1 MVILKNNIDARMSL
15 IIRLFSLLVLSA
27 LAMMFF
33 SFQAYSQAVLR
44 KDTTAVAD
52 IRKMDAT
59 FIDSVKN
66 ERAFQ
71 YDKHEMRGL
80 SAWDRFWRW
89 VGYQINQLFEREGY
103 AMGFKI
109 FVWSLAIV
117 ITCFAIVKLVGME
130 KINFWIKGHKSQLTA
145 GDINEENIYGID
157 FDQAIADAEGRSAY
171 REAVRWLYLKSLRV
185 LADNNLID
193 WKINKTNIDYA
204 TELSAGNH
212 YKDFQQLTRYYE
224 FAWYGEFDLNHQDY
238 QKVSQ
243 SFIRF
248 NKTVTG

>member
-1 MVILKNNIDARMSL
+1 MNL
-15 IIRLFSLLVLSA
+15 ITRVFSLSVFFTLTLLLVTSK
-27 LAMMFF
+27 
-33 SFQAYSQAVLR
+33 AYPQEMLR
-44 KDTTAVAD
+44 KDSTAVID
-52 IRKMDAT
+52 IRQMDAK

-71 YDKHEMRGL
+71 YDTQDMRGM

-89 VGYQINQLFEREGY
+89 VGYQINQLFERKGY

-109 FVWSLAIV
+109 FVWSLAIFV
-117 ITCFAIVKLVGME
+117 TCFAIVKLVGME
-130 KINFWIKGHKSQLTA
+130 KINFWIRGQNSQLTM

-157 FDQAIADAEGRSAY
+157 FDQAIADAENRSAY

-185 LADNNLID
+185 LADNKLID

-204 TELSAGNH
+204 TELAGGNH

-224 FAWYGEFDLNHQDY
+224 FAWYGEFDLNQQDY

-243 SFIRF
+243 SFNRF

>member
-1 MVILKNNIDARMSL
+1 MNL
-15 IIRLFSLLVLSA
+15 ITRLFTLLVFIVLVSMPGYGDA
-27 LAMMFF
+27 HA
-33 SFQAYSQAVLR
+33 QAVLR
-44 KDTTAVAD
+44 KDSTAA
-52 IRKMDAT
+52 IEIKQMDAK

-109 FVWSLAIV
+109 FVWTLAIV

-130 KINFWIKGHKSQLTA
+130 KINFWIRGHQSQLTA

-157 FDQAIADAEGRSAY
+157 FDQAIADAEGRYAY

-185 LADNNLID
+185 LADNNLIN

-204 TELSAGNH
+204 TELSAGSH

-224 FAWYGEFDLNHQDY
+224 FAWYGEFDLNQQDY

>member
-1 MVILKNNIDARMSL
+1 MNL
-15 IIRLFSLLVLSA
+15 IARLFSLLIILMMA
-27 LAMMFF
+27 IMLAPGE
-33 SFQAYSQAVLR
+33 AYPQAVLR
-44 KDTTAVAD
+44 KDSSAVID
-52 IRKMDAT
+52 IKQMDAK

-66 ERAFQ
+66 EPAFQ
-71 YDKHEMRGL
+71 YDSQNMRGL

-89 VGYQINQLFEREGY
+89 VGYQINQLFERKGY

-109 FVWSLAIV
+109 FIWTLAIV

-130 KINFWIKGHKSQLTA
+130 KINFWISGQNSQLTV

-157 FDQAIADAEGRSAY
+157 FDQAIADAEKRSAY

-204 TELSAGNH
+204 SELSAGNH

-224 FAWYGEFDLNHQDY
+224 FAWYGEFDLNQQDY
-238 QKVSQ
+238 HKVSQ

-248 NKTVTG
+248 NKTITG

>member
-1 MVILKNNIDARMSL
+1 MSL
-15 IIRLFSLLVLSA
+15 IIR
-27 LAMMFF
+27 FF
-33 SFQAYSQAVLR
+33 SVLIFFAPAIVLLPGTAHAQATLR
-44 KDTTAVAD
+44 NDTTAVID
-52 IRKMDAT
+52 LKQMDAK

-71 YDKHEMRGL
+71 YDTQDMRGL

-109 FVWSLAIV
+109 FIWALAIV
-117 ITCFAIVKLVGME
+117 VTCFAIVKLVGME
-130 KINFWIKGHKSQLTA
+130 KINFWIKGQNSQLTI
-145 GDINEENIYGID
+145 GDISEENIYGID
-157 FDQAIADAEGRSAY
+157 FDQAIADAENRSAY

-204 TELSAGNH
+204 TELAAGNH

-224 FAWYGEFDLNHQDY
+224 FAWYGEFDLNQQDY
-238 QKVSQ
+238 NKVSQ